1 MTSTIKY
8 KFRSATSYETISLP
22 GTSARLFDI
31 KKAIVKA
38 KDLGKNGPNAAA
50 LEFDLKIVN
59 AMTNESYDD
68 ESMVLPRGTCLI
80 VQRLP
85 AAKGQGLLARLAR
98 VDAGLM
104 NVMNMNS
111 GVAGAGS
118 ASGQRGAGAG
128 GGGITGGMNTVRK
141 AAENGYYTMQNNDED
156 EFIDANNTI
165 NGTNINT
172 VTTTSI
178 DNNYD
183 EEDEDAKLRAILPGQ
198 SLSSTSSNINTRNNN
213 LPKPFSAPPPP
224 SKFSKPITQH
234 IPQANNTNNYPS
246 RPNADPTLR
255 EIEQQ
260 QALLEN
266 SNKPRKKTGIPRT
279 FHQPGKK
286 SSSDNPNDNNNASSS
301 THNNDD
307 STASK
312 AFETGFNQLLDRGGG
327 QSSTSTSSKKRN
339 LEYALQLTATEIP
352 DHLQCGICHKVVKDA
367 LFIPW
372 DEEYRSTCDLCM
384 RKGLS
389 ENRLR
394 CPLTGQDG
402 VSPDDLKPNM
412 GLRKAAEA
420 FEKGVME
427 KMNEIIQ
434 AQEEEEE
441 LEKKR
446 EKEERALMM
455 EGEQSGSSKSNANYE
470 GDVHEKGVI
479 MRKGT
484 MKRGGKKSY
493 DDDLFAGEDD
503 FGGDVFAVTRVEQDN
518 DMIEK
523 EEEEEMMEEKQ
534 NEDNTISE
542 NVAHGNN
549 NDDDKD
555 NTDSVEKPFD
565 ENTTD
570 KVKTNFHSKNDVD
583 SSSILHSDG
592 KGYHDDVETKN
603 SNKKNTLDNNN
614 TPQSPHSSTSTMSRR
629 EKLKNRGPPAGYVM
643 GPAGIN
649 QSTAT
654 NASSGGPGNQQQN
667 YRGRGGRGFYRGRQG
682 NQRGRGGN
690 NFNNNGS
697 YQHQPSHGVGESI
710 QQVSPRNNLTLTIQ
724 SITVVIAFYAYVYH
738 LLLHMPMSCAQCVLN
753 PF

>member
-8 KFRSATSYETISLP
+8 KFRSATSYEAISLP

-104 NVMNMNS
+104 SVTNMNS
-111 GVAGAGS
+111 GAGGAGS
-118 ASGQRGAGAG
+118 ANGQRGGGIAG
-128 GGGITGGMNTVRK
+128 GGSSVVRK

-156 EFIDANNTI
+156 EFIDANTTI

-183 EEDEDAKLRAILPGQ
+183 EDEDAKLRAVLPGQ
-198 SLSSTSSNINTRNNN
+198 SVSTSSTLNTRNINN
-213 LPKPFSAPPPP
+213 NAPKPFSAPPPP
-224 SKFSKPITQH
+224 SKFTKPITQH
-234 IPQANNTNNYPS
+234 VPQANTNNYPT

-266 SNKPRKKTGIPRT
+266 SNKPLKKTGIPHT

-286 SSSDNPNDNNNASSS
+286 SSSSDNPNDNNTSSS
-301 THNNDD
+301 AHLNDD

-327 QSSTSTSSKKRN
+327 QSTSSTSSKKRN

-372 DEEYRSTCDLCM
+372 DDEYRSTCDLCM

-420 FEKGVME
+420 FEKSVME

-455 EGEQSGSSKSNANYE
+455 EGEQSGGSKSNVDYE
-470 GDVHEKGVI
+470 GDVNEKGVI
-479 MRKGT
+479 MRKGLI
-484 MKRGGKKSY
+484 KRGGKKSY
-493 DDDLFAGEDD
+493 DDDLFGGEDD
-503 FGGDVFAVTRVEQDN
+503 FGGDVFAVTRVEQEDN
-518 DMIEK
+518 NDTIEN
-523 EEEEEMMEEKQ
+523 EEEEQIVGGKQ
-534 NEDNTISE
+534 NEDDPVSA
-542 NVAHGNN
+542 NVVEDNK
-549 NDDDKD
+549 NDDEKD
-555 NTDSVEKPFD
+555 NADDAEKSFD
-565 ENTTD
+565 EHTTD
-570 KVKTNFHSKNDVD
+570 NVKTNIHSKNDVD

-592 KGYHDDVETKN
+592 KDHHDDDEIKT
-603 SNKKNTLDNNN
+603 SNEKNTFNNNN

-649 QSTAT
+649 KNNPTM
-654 NASSGGPGNQQQN
+654 ASSGGPGYQQQTF
-667 YRGRGGRGFYRGRQG
+667 RGRGGRGSYRGRQG

-690 NFNNNGS
+690 NFNNNGF
-697 YQHQPSHGVGESI
+697 YQHQQSHGVGGNI
-710 QQVSPRNNLTLTIQ
+710 PQVSYRNNLTLPV
-724 SITVVIAFYAYVYH
+724 S
-738 LLLHMPMSCAQCVLN
+738 M
-753 PF
+753 